1 MKRGKWFIHLPKFS
15 LTDFKKQRSSL
26 IIALGVLVGLIA
38 AHILWISP
46 IASENED
53 LETRVKQ
60 QGELVQKYSEK
71 LTQAQ
76 SIKDNLIKQESE
88 LKEMQKH
95 LFRGNDPYQLAASLG
110 DLLSP
115 KGEQKKLLDI
125 KTYQVLASKEYGLYQ
140 EVHLRFNF
148 MTTIEGLH
156 YFLER
161 LRNFETSILV
171 QEINIQKVQR
181 KSGPD
186 LVINV
191 ILAALMEKKDKT

>member
-1 MKRGKWFIHLPKFS
+1 MTYPKLS
-15 LTDFKKQRSSL
+15 LAEIKKQRSSL
-26 IIALGVLVGLIA
+26 IMALTVMLVVLTG
-38 AHILWISP
+38 HFLWIAP
-46 IASENED
+46 TGTENED
-53 LETRVKQ
+53 VELKVKQ
-60 QGELVQKYSEK
+60 QGELVNKYHEK

-76 SIKDNLIKQESE
+76 SIRENLVKQESE
-88 LKEMQKH
+88 LKAMQKR

-148 MTTIEGLH
+148 MTTIEGLY
-156 YFLER
+156 YFLNR
-161 LRNFETSILV
+161 LRNFETAILV

-181 KSGPD
+181 KTGPD

-191 ILAALMEKKDKT
+191 ILAALMEKSEKT

>member
-1 MKRGKWFIHLPKFS
+1 MTYPKLS
-15 LTDFKKQRSSL
+15 LTEIKKQRSSL
-26 IIALGVLVGLIA
+26 IMALIVLLTLVTG
-38 AHILWISP
+38 HFLWVAP
-46 IASENED
+46 LASENED
-53 LETRVKQ
+53 LELRVKQ
-60 QGELVQKYSEK
+60 QADLVQKYQEK

-76 SIKDNLIKQESE
+76 SIKENLVKQESE
-88 LKEMQKH
+88 LKAMQKR

-115 KGEQKKLLDI
+115 KGEQKKILDI

-148 MTTIEGLH
+148 MTTIDGLH

-161 LRNFETSILV
+161 LRNFETAILV

-181 KSGPD
+181 KTGPD

-191 ILAALMEKKDKT
+191 ILAALMEKGEKT

>member
-1 MKRGKWFIHLPKFS
+1 MTFPKLS
-15 LTDFKKQRSSL
+15 LAEIKKQRSSL
-26 IIALGVLVGLIA
+26 IMASVVLLMLLIG
-38 AHILWISP
+38 HFLWVAP
-46 IASENED
+46 TASENED
-53 LETRVKQ
+53 LELKVKQ
-60 QGELVQKYSEK
+60 QTDLVQKYQEK

-88 LKEMQKH
+88 LKAMQKR

-115 KGEQKKLLDI
+115 KGEQKKILDI

-148 MTTIEGLH
+148 MTTIDGLH

-161 LRNFETSILV
+161 LRNFETAILV

-181 KSGPD
+181 KTGPD

-191 ILAALMEKKDKT
+191 ILAALMEKGEKT

>member
-1 MKRGKWFIHLPKFS
+1 MNYPKVS
-15 LTDFKKQRSSL
+15 LRALKEQRSSF
-26 IIALGVLVGLIA
+26 IMALVVLLVLLAG
-38 AHILWISP
+38 HILWVAP
-46 IASENED
+46 TESENED
-53 LETRVKQ
+53 LELKVQQ
-60 QGELVQKYSEK
+60 QGELVHKYQEK

-76 SIKDNLIKQESE
+76 SIKENLIKQESE
-88 LKEMQKH
+88 LKAMQKR

-161 LRNFETSILV
+161 LRNFETAILV

-191 ILAALMEKKDKT
+191 ILAALMEKGEKT

>member
-1 MKRGKWFIHLPKFS
+1 MTYPKIPWAEI
-15 LTDFKKQRSSL
+15 KKQRSSL
-26 IIALGVLVGLIA
+26 IVALTIVLTFILGHFLWVGPL
-38 AHILWISP
+38 
-46 IASENED
+46 ASENED
-53 LETRVKQ
+53 LEMRVKQ
-60 QGELVQKYSEK
+60 QSELIQKFHEK

-76 SIKDNLIKQESE
+76 SIKDNLIKQETE
-88 LKEMQKH
+88 LKAMQKR

-115 KGEQKKLLDI
+115 KGEKKKLLDI

-148 MTTIEGLH
+148 MTTIEGLY

-161 LRNFETSILV
+161 LRTFETAILV
-171 QEINIQKVQR
+171 QEINIQRVQR
-181 KSGPD
+181 KTGPD

-191 ILAALMEKKDKT
+191 ILAALMEKGEKT